1 MPRKGEVKK
10 REVLPDPKYGDKTVT
25 KFVNS
30 IMNRGKKSTAEAI
43 LYGSLDIVTA
53 KTKEESL
60 GVFKRA
66 LENVRPTV
74 EVRSRRVGGATYQVP
89 VEVRPQRR
97 LSLSMRWLID
107 AARSRS
113 EKSME
118 EKLAAELIDAASNRG
133 TAIKKK
139 EDTHRMAEAN
149 RAFAHYRW

>member
-1 MPRKGEVKK
+1 MPRKGEVRK
-10 REVLPDPKYGDKTVT
+10 REILPDPKYGDKVVA
-25 KFVNS
+25 KFVNT
-30 IMNRGKKSTAEAI
+30 IMSRGKKSVAESI
-43 LYGSLDIVTA
+43 FYRSLDIVTA
-53 KTKEESL
+53 KAKEDAL

-66 LENVRPTV
+66 IENTRPTV

-89 VEVRPQRR
+89 VEGRPQRR
-97 LSLSMRWLID
+97 LSLCMRWLID
-107 AARSRS
+107 AARDRA

-118 EKLAAELIDAASNRG
+118 EKLAAELLDAANNRG

>member
-1 MPRKGEVKK
+1 MPRKGEVRK
-10 REVLPDPKYGDKTVT
+10 REILPDPKYGDKVIAR
-25 KFVNS
+25 FVNT
-30 IMNRGKKSTAEAI
+30 IMSRGKKSVAESIFYRA
-43 LYGSLDIVTA
+43 LDIVAA
-53 KTKEESL
+53 KAKEDSL
-60 GVFKRA
+60 GVFRRA
-66 LENVRPTV
+66 IENTRPSV

-97 LSLSMRWLID
+97 VSLSMRWLID
-107 AARSRS
+107 AARERA

-118 EKLAAELIDAASNRG
+118 EKLAAELMDAANNRG